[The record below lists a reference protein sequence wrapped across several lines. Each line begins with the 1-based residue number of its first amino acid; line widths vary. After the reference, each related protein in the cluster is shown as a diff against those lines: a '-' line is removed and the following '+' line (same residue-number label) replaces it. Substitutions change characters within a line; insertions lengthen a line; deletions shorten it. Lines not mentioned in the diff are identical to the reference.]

1 MLESHQFN
9 LKQRIETKTAMV
21 GIIGLGYVGLP
32 LMLRCCDAGFRV
44 LGFDLDLN
52 KITMLS
58 SGQSYIEHIPADL
71 IKTHTDSF

>member
-44 LGFDLDLN
+44 LAR
-52 KITMLS
+52 LS
-58 SGQSYIEHIPADL
+58 H
-71 IKTHTDSF
+71 